1 MSFLTTC
8 LAAIE
13 IRIFIFINRHKLLF
27 ISILIGRDGMSA
39 EASYSGHAGIYGID
53 DMQRADIRSAWGL
66 IQPQL
71 GGILDAFYAQWQRDP
86 TMAKLVSGRVPSLK
100 SAQTTHW
107 ERLFSAKFDADYFA
121 SVQRVGMAHV
131 RIGLK
136 PHLYIA
142 GYNLVV
148 SNIIRIIGDNH
159 RLSGRKAARMIGA
172 VNSAILLDMDIAV
185 SVYGEMLMKQITD
198 KQDKVEAAIASFD
211 GSVVQLLD
219 RLQSASRGMGD
230 TSNRLTL
237 QVGEVDGRAKDISA
251 ASRETQG
258 GINATAAATE
268 ELHASIAEIGRQAE
282 SSRQALDKA
291 VESTRRTSGSIK
303 GLATAVGQI
312 SSVIELISDIAAQT
326 NLLALNA
333 TIEAARAGELGKG
346 FAVVAS
352 EVKSLASQTAKA
364 TEEITEQI
372 SSIQQATQ
380 QSVDDI
386 SGIAG
391 TVEDVARI
399 GAAIAAAVDEQ
410 GAATREIANN
420 ANIASRS
427 ADAISAAVSRVQGA
441 SSASFDVAGQVA
453 SLATDLE
460 GQAEVLRASVQG
472 FFTDVRRA

>member
-1 MSFLTTC
+1 MS
-8 LAAIE
+8 I
-13 IRIFIFINRHKLLF
+13 
-27 ISILIGRDGMSA
+27 
-39 EASYSGHAGIYGID
+39 EASFSGHTTTFGIGD
-53 DMQRADIRSAWGL
+53 TQRKDIRTAWEL
-66 IQPQL
+66 IKPKL
-71 GGILDAFYAQWQRDP
+71 GEILDSFYAQWQRDP
-86 TMAKLVSGRVPSLK
+86 AMAKMVSGRVPALK
-100 SAQTTHW
+100 SAQSTHW

-131 RIGLK
+131 RIGLE

-148 SNIIRIIGDNH
+148 GHIIRILGEAN
-159 RLSGRKAARMIGA
+159 RFSGRKTAQLIAA

-185 SVYGEMLMKQITD
+185 SVYGETLMKQIVE
-198 KQDKVEAAIASFD
+198 KQQKVESAIASFD
-211 GSVVQLLD
+211 GSVAQLLD
-219 RLQSASRGMGD
+219 RLQSASKDMGD
-230 TSNRLTL
+230 TSDRLTT
-237 QVGEVDGRAKDISA
+237 QVGEVEGQAKGISA

-258 GINATAAATE
+258 GIGATAAATE

-282 SSRQALDKA
+282 TSRVVLDKA
-291 VESTRRTSGSIK
+291 VEGTRRTSGNIK

-364 TEEITEQI
+364 TEEITGQI

-391 TVEDVARI
+391 TVEEVARI
-399 GAAIAAAVDEQ
+399 GAAIAAAVEEQ

-420 ANIASRS
+420 ANAASQS
-427 ADAISAAVSRVQGA
+427 ADAIMSAVTRVQGA
-441 SSASFDVAGQVA
+441 TSASSDVARKVA
-453 SLATDLE
+453 SLAGDLE
-460 GQAEVLRASVQG
+460 GQADVLRSSVQG
-472 FFTDVRRA
+472 FFTSVRSA